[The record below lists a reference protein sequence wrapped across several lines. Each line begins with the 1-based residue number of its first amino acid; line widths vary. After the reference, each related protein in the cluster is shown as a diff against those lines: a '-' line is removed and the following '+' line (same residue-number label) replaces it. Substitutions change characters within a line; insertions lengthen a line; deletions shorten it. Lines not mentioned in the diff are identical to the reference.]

1 MLMRN
6 EKGRKFYMPADF
18 NLGDRLSF
26 DLYLADGNKVL
37 KYKDTYPTYHKAI
50 LQKELIKD
58 MTMDMAFLSWGK
70 ADREVL
76 NNFDGSNRHWFYMG
90 NIYIIFRNNKLFR
103 VAMIPVELR

>member
-1 MLMRN
+1 
-6 EKGRKFYMPADF
+6 
-18 NLGDRLSF
+18 
-26 DLYLADGNKVL
+26 
-37 KYKDTYPTYHKAI
+37 
-50 LQKELIKD
+50 
-58 MTMDMAFLSWGK
+58 MDMAFLSWGK